1 MMRRKTKATD
11 PRSLALD
18 ANAERGQSLRTE
30 ARLRDLARRY
40 WYATGLD
47 AVSSYGK
54 GSGLFVRGFGWVP
67 EAEAER
73 HIASLADFAA
83 FCDRAAAKGGAA

>member
-1 MMRRKTKATD
+1 MTTETG
-11 PRSLALD
+11 
-18 ANAERGQSLRTE
+18 NNTE

-40 WYATGLD
+40 WQATGLD
-47 AVSSYGK
+47 AVSSHGK

-73 HIASLADFAA
+73 HIASLEDFAA
-83 FCDRAAAKGGAA
+83 FCDRAQAAKGGAA